1 MPFRRL
7 RDLLPGGGAR
17 GLISY
22 SLGSRAGLDLGD
34 PEEAGSESIEAWNGS
49 PEGWHNFDSGYTTWL
64 VVCLFTGFFNKATVY
79 TP

>member
-1 MPFRRL
+1 VPFRRL

-34 PEEAGSESIEAWNGS
+34 PEEAGSESIEA
-49 PEGWHNFDSGYTTWL
+49 
-64 VVCLFTGFFNKATVY
+64 
-79 TP
+79 